1 MTDALL
7 VCVTNG
13 GTSQMAAGLL
23 RALVADDA
31 EPGRWQVGSAGTR
44 AGTTLHA
51 LSVAS
56 LADVGVDITDQEPR
70 QLTPE
75 LPESADLVVT
85 VGEAEVEH
93 LQRLRHE
100 VGQIDQPSLRG
111 VDGPEHMALVRDD
124 VARHVDELHQRLTA
138 AR

>member
-23 RALVADDA
+23 RALV
-31 EPGRWQVGSAGTR
+31 
-44 AGTTLHA
+44 
-51 LSVAS
+51 
-56 LADVGVDITDQEPR
+56 ADVGVDITDQEPR

-93 LQRLRHE
+93 LQRPRHE
-100 VGQIDQPSLRG
+100 VWQIDEPSLRG